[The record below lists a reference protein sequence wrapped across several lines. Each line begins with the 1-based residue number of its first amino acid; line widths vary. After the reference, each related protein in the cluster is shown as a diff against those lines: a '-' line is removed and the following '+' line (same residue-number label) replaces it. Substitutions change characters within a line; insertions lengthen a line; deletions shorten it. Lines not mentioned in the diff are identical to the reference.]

1 VSEEIRRGE
10 RALDRYYQAFEN
22 GDLDA
27 GRLQTRL
34 AELEARLASLR
45 DQRRGL
51 IKELRING
59 RSEILPT
66 YRVVTPE
73 VCATTS
79 SVGAAGIEPATPR
92 V

>member
-45 DQRRGL
+45 DQD
-51 IKELRING
+51 
-59 RSEILPT
+59 
-66 YRVVTPE
+66 
-73 VCATTS
+73 
-79 SVGAAGIEPATPR
+79 AG
-92 V
+92 